1 MFGILLLSHFNS
13 IYWFTYIVIY
23 DGKVQY
29 RPCLILNGGINDDC
43 ILDMTLLVT
52 LEVTPIELF
61 RAPT

>member
-1 MFGILLLSHFNS
+1 MS
-13 IYWFTYIVIY
+13 
-23 DGKVQY
+23 
-29 RPCLILNGGINDDC
+29 GGINNDY